1 MMIYF
6 LAIISS
12 FFSGMGIGG
21 GSVFILLS
29 LLFNLLELN
38 EARAYNLLLFI
49 SVGII
54 ISIKNFKKIKE
65 NKKKYIKGIIFIGI
79 GALIG
84 AISSKYISEK
94 IIKIASHPMLAG
106 SIRSRSQDRR
116 KPEVCR
122 QAAHGT
128 DPHTQEACATGGSAM
143 NASHRRAWLSLWPP
157 PVKNVKDVFH
167 GGRN

>member
-29 LLFNLLELN
+29 LLSNLLELN

-94 IIKIASHPMLAG
+94 IIKIVFYIFLLIIG
-106 SIRSRSQDRR
+106 IY
-116 KPEVCR
+116 EIIV
-122 QAAHGT
+122 
-128 DPHTQEACATGGSAM
+128 
-143 NASHRRAWLSLWPP
+143 SL
-157 PVKNVKDVFH
+157 KNINLDKNNNKKGVY
-167 GGRN
+167 